1 MTFLTLSFYFCLR
14 ILHLWV
20 LYRRRLFL
28 THYEFLH
35 ILATYCNRSSSWYLT
50 RGDFGQFRFKPQ
62 CYKFRIDRARCWTIS
77 SASVRSSRRNAIC
90 LSYNDQSR
98 QAIMKN
104 VGLRVKCLLR
114 LTDFN
119 QNRNVQTN
127 FNKSL
132 NVNFL
137 VKFSDGRHFF
147 PYSLAGVTK
156 LTISFHVCFS
166 SAPKIF
172 ILCFFWL
179 NFNPQSL
186 PSSHV
191 VCLGFYRFFSLQS
204 RVLSSIINLLAPELF
219 F

>member
-1 MTFLTLSFYFCLR
+1 
-14 ILHLWV
+14 V
-20 LYRRRLFL
+20 LDAELFL
-28 THYEFLH
+28 RPQYVL
-35 ILATYCNRSSSWYLT
+35 
-50 RGDFGQFRFKPQ
+50 RGETQFVSV
-62 CYKFRIDRARCWTIS
+62 IMIS
-77 SASVRSSRRNAIC
+77 HGKR
-90 LSYNDQSR
+90 LW
-98 QAIMKN
+98 KN

-219 F
+219 FLVLAHSVYKMWKIQEPNTLELWNKLHFEEKKNGEFIPSLKLIYFIYIIIYICWINI